1 MEIDDIGD
9 VFKLNLKCSKMS
21 RFLNITNSKG
31 NNEGLSNQEEEIEDV
46 RFMSNGLKLMALT
59 SFGRIVMTEG
69 INFLNGQKVVEIIRG
84 SSHINV

>member
-1 MEIDDIGD
+1 M
-9 VFKLNLKCSKMS
+9 
-21 RFLNITNSKG
+21 
-31 NNEGLSNQEEEIEDV
+31 